1 MLKWTVGR
9 RSSSSSSSQAG
20 GVSGCGGGG
29 GVASATSAAL
39 GPCLNL
45 RRAAAKLQHRRAD
58 KENALPL
65 QTPLHGDSPKTP
77 ASAGRRDSFY
87 MRLDALPAVL
97 RDVSNHIASATT
109 PNSGGAAKHNTH
121 IEYR

>member
-9 RSSSSSSSQAG
+9 RSSHAG
-20 GVSGCGGGG
+20 GVSGG

-58 KENALPL
+58 KENALPA
-65 QTPLHGDSPKTP
+65 PLHGDSPKTP

-97 RDVSNHIASATT
+97 RDVSNQIATVAANT
-109 PNSGGAAKHNTH
+109 PNSGGGAKHNPH